1 MSRFYCETC
10 RKLPSATQVLPG
22 GVVDIFITSC
32 SDTKKKLD
40 NPQYYLMIY
49 VLLLLIFIHY
59 YDVLNI
65 YAADLNVLS

>member
-1 MSRFYCETC
+1 M
-10 RKLPSATQVLPG
+10 
-22 GVVDIFITSC
+22 DIFITSC

-59 YDVLNI
+59 YDALNI